1 MSLVRADDGVP
12 LSRKCALAGVSRA
25 SLYYEPRPADARTL
39 ALQLVVDKLY
49 MEFPYY
55 GTRRVMLHL
64 RREGHAVGRDKARS
78 LMAAVGWRTIHPGPR
93 PTKPQP
99 GHRIYPYLLRDMDV
113 IRPGEVWC
121 ADITYIPVRGGFF
134 YLVAVMDWASRFV
147 LSWELDNTMEVGFCV
162 SAMEE
167 ALRSHDAP
175 SISNTD
181 QGSQFTSEAFVR
193 PLLDAG
199 VRIRP
204 SPPAGRLPTGWE
216 SRIGLDPIRRGGIEA
231 RLGGGGLQPVPL
243 SKLHVEPHLVI
254 RYVSPRHGLRPLVK
268 TKAP

>member
-1 MSLVRADDGVP
+1 MRLVRADDGLP
-12 LSRKCALAGVSRA
+12 LSRKCTLAGVSRA
-25 SLYYEPRPADARTL
+25 SLYYEPRPVDARTL

-64 RREGHAVGRDKARS
+64 RREGHALGRDKARS

-93 PTKPQP
+93 TTKPQP
-99 GHRIYPYLLRDMDV
+99 GHRIYPYLLRDLDA

-134 YLVAVMDWASRFV
+134 HLVAVMDWASRFV

-167 ALRSHDAP
+167 ALRRHGAP

-181 QGSQFTSEAFVR
+181 QGSRR
-193 PLLDAG
+193 PHAPM
-199 VRIRP
+199 P
-204 SPPAGRLPTGWE
+204 SLRVLPLAL
-216 SRIGLDPIRRGGIEA
+216 SRNA
-231 RLGGGGLQPVPL
+231 TTFAA
-243 SKLHVEPHLVI
+243 SW
-254 RYVSPRHGLRPLVK
+254 
-268 TKAP
+268 

>member
-1 MSLVRADDGVP
+1 MREDDGVP
-12 LSRKCALAGVSRA
+12 LTRKCALAGLSRA

-93 PTKPQP
+93 TTKPQP
-99 GHRIYPYLLRDMDV
+99 GHRIYPYLLRDLDA

-134 YLVAVMDWASRFV
+134 HLVAVMDWASRFV

-167 ALRSHDAP
+167 ALRRHGAP

-199 VRIRP
+199 VRI
-204 SPPAGRLPTGWE
+204 SMDGKGRWMDNRFVERLWR
-216 SRIGLDPIRRGGIEA
+216 SLKYEA
-231 RLGGGGLQPVPL
+231 VYLEEILGGHHARRLIGSWVDHYK
-243 SKLHVEPHLVI
+243 S
-254 RYVSPRHGLRPLVK
+254 VS
-268 TKAP
+268 